1 MANDSKPEQT
11 DKTLVV
17 PKQRFFT
24 PDNGVIEA
32 DDLNEVAEIIKKRK
46 ADEKKAAEK
55 EGKK

>member
-1 MANDSKPEQT
+1 MTDNSKADNE
-11 DKTLVV
+11 KTLVV

-32 DDLNEVAEIIKKRK
+32 TDLAEVAEIIKKRK
-46 ADEKKAAEK
+46 ADEKKTAEK